1 MKREIPQLSIITP
14 TYNEEATIEN
24 CISQLQ
30 EFMSSNMVGVKY
42 EHLIIDNAS
51 TDKTVEFVE
60 RFALSD
66 SRIKLVVNSRNI
78 GAPQN
83 ILRGLTFARGDAAI
97 PMLPAD
103 LQDPIHVIRD
113 FYIKWNEGYKIVYG
127 QRLNRQELFTWRLA
141 RRMYYKIIS
150 VLSHF
155 EVPQNAG
162 DFMLIDRLVINS
174 VNSYP
179 KQDLYLRGFVSKLQQ
194 PSSFVG
200 YTWVARKAGK
210 SKSSLLILIDTAL
223 SGLINTSRLPARL
236 AIGFGALTSV
246 FSFIYGIVT
255 ILLVLFG
262 NSNAPSGVPTLV
274 VLISFIGGIQLIFL
288 GIIGEYILGVFSHLK
303 PDPEVGSTKL
313 INLD

>member
-1 MKREIPQLSIITP
+1 MKTKVPHLSIITP
-14 TYNEEATIEN
+14 TFNEEATIED
-24 CISQLQ
+24 CISQLR
-30 EFMSSNMVGVKY
+30 EFMSASMAGVKY
-42 EHLIIDNAS
+42 EHIVIDNAS
-51 TDKTVEFVE
+51 SDKTVEIVE
-60 RFALSD
+60 RFARSD

-83 ILRGLTFARGDAAI
+83 ILRGLTFASGDAAI

-103 LQDPIHVIRD
+103 LQDPIYIIRD
-113 FYIKWNEGYKIVYG
+113 FVMKWNEGNKIVYG
-127 QRLNRQELFTWRLA
+127 QRLNRQESFHLRLA
-141 RRMYYKIIS
+141 RRFYYKMIS
-150 VLSHF
+150 SLSHF

-162 DFMLIDRLVINS
+162 DFMLIDRTVIDS

-179 KQDLYLRGFVSKLQQ
+179 KQDLYLRGFVSRLQQ
-194 PSSFVG
+194 PSTFVG

-236 AIGFGALTSV
+236 AVGLGALTAG
-246 FSFIYGIVT
+246 FSFLYGIIT
-255 ILLVLFG
+255 ILLVLIG
-262 NSNAPSGVPTLV
+262 NLTAPSGVPTLV
-274 VLISFIGGIQLIFL
+274 VLITFIGGIQLIFL

-303 PDPEVGSTKL
+303 PDPEVSSVRL